1 MDMDSNNFIIFTQG
15 KGKNALIET
24 FVKSD
29 NGKKIILFQ
38 GNRDSFRCRQRSRMM
53 DGQKY
58 LPLKF
63 VSYKETMKQVKKGN
77 TEKVIGPLEF
87 NTISKL

>member
-1 MDMDSNNFIIFTQG
+1 MNMDSNNFIIFTRG
-15 KGKNALIET
+15 KGKSALIET

-38 GNRDSFRCRQRSRMM
+38 GNRQSFRCRQRSRDS
-53 DGQKY
+53 DGEKCR
-58 LPLKF
+58 PLRF

-87 NTISKL
+87 NTMSKM

>member
-1 MDMDSNNFIIFTQG
+1 MDMDSNNMIIFTQR

-29 NGKKIILFQ
+29 NGKKIILFT
-38 GNRDSFRCRQRSRMM
+38 GNRQSFRCRQRSRDS
-53 DGQKY
+53 DGGKCN
-58 LPLKF
+58 PLRF

-87 NTISKL
+87 NTMSKL

>member
-1 MDMDSNNFIIFTQG
+1 MDSNNIIIFTKK

-29 NGKKIILFQ
+29 NGKKIILFT
-38 GNRDSFRCRQRSRMM
+38 GNRQSFRCRQRSRDS
-53 DGQKY
+53 DGQKFS
-58 LPLKF
+58 PLRF
-63 VSYKETMKQVKKGN
+63 VSYKETMKQLKRGN

-87 NTISKL
+87 NTLSKL

>member
-1 MDMDSNNFIIFTQG
+1 MDMASNYIVFGKT
-15 KGKNALIET
+15 KGKKEFIET

-38 GNRDSFRCRQRSRMM
+38 GNRNSFRCRQRSRMI
-53 DGQKY
+53 DGEKSR
-58 LPLKF
+58 PLRF
-63 VSYKETMKQVKKGN
+63 VSYKETMKQIKRGN

>member
-1 MDMDSNNFIIFTQG
+1 MDSNFIFTQG
-15 KGKNALIET
+15 KGKSALIET

-38 GNRDSFRCRQRSRMM
+38 GNRASFRCRQRSRMM
-53 DGQKY
+53 DGQKIK
-58 LPLKF
+58 PLKF
-63 VSYKETMKQVKKGN
+63 VSYKETMKQIKRGN

-87 NTISKL
+87 NTIAKL

>member
-1 MDMDSNNFIIFTQG
+1 MDSNNMIIFTQR
-15 KGKNALIET
+15 KGDNALIET

-29 NGKKIILFQ
+29 NGKKIILFR
-38 GNRDSFRCRQRSRMM
+38 GNRHSFRCRQRGTMM
-53 DGQKY
+53 NGEKCN
-58 LPLKF
+58 PLRF

-87 NTISKL
+87 ETVAKL

>member
-1 MDMDSNNFIIFTQG
+1 MDSNNMIIFSQR

-29 NGKKIILFQ
+29 NGKKIILFT
-38 GNRDSFRCRQRSRMM
+38 GNRQSFRCRQRGRMM
-53 DGQKY
+53 NGEKCS
-58 LPLKF
+58 PLRF

-87 NTISKL
+87 ETVAKL

>member
-1 MDMDSNNFIIFTQG
+1 MDMTSNNFIIFGKT
-15 KGKNALIET
+15 KGKSALIET

-53 DGQKY
+53 DGNKIK
-58 LPLKF
+58 PLKF
-63 VSYKETMKQVKKGN
+63 VSYKETMKQVKRGN

-87 NTISKL
+87 NTVAKL

>member
-1 MDMDSNNFIIFTQG
+1 MDSNNFIIFTQG
-15 KGKNALIET
+15 KGKSALIET

-38 GNRDSFRCRQRSRMM
+38 GNRQSFRCRQRSRMM
-53 DGQKY
+53 DGQKCS
-58 LPLKF
+58 PLKF
-63 VSYKETMKQVKKGN
+63 VSYKETMKQIKRGN

>member
-1 MDMDSNNFIIFTQG
+1 MDSNNMIFTQR
-15 KGKNALIET
+15 KGNNALIET

-29 NGKKIILFQ
+29 NGKKIILFR
-38 GNRDSFRCRQRSRMM
+38 GNRQSFRCRQRGTMM
-53 DGQKY
+53 NGEKCS
-58 LPLKF
+58 PLRF

-87 NTISKL
+87 ETVAKL

>member
-1 MDMDSNNFIIFTQG
+1 MDSNNFIIFTQS
-15 KGKNALIET
+15 KGKSALIET

-38 GNRDSFRCRQRSRMM
+38 GNRQSFRCRQRSKDS
-53 DGQKY
+53 DGEKCR
-58 LPLKF
+58 PLKF
-63 VSYKETMKQVKKGN
+63 VSYKETMKQIKRGN

-87 NTISKL
+87 NTIAKL